1 MTKPNLFIN
10 KKEKNMKTLQKSGG
24 IAALYMAAAH
34 LIGIIIF
41 LVILDYLS
49 ITDPAQKET
58 NMKTLQRFGGLA
70 ALYLA
75 VAYLIG
81 MALFLVVL
89 DYPGMTDPAQ
99 KVALLVE
106 KQMVIFSTN
115 LLMYVFFGVFL
126 IVLSLALY
134 DRLKSGAPAIMQVAT
149 AIGIIWAGLLIAS
162 GMVSNAG
169 IAPVVALYAKDPAQA
184 ALTWQGIESVA
195 YGLSNGNGEI
205 LGGLLTLL
213 VSLAALRAGCLPK
226 GLSILGLLGGA
237 VGVISIFPGLTGLIE
252 VYGLSKIVWFVWLGI
267 VLLRSNPGKTA

>member
-1 MTKPNLFIN
+1 
-10 KKEKNMKTLQKSGG
+10 MKTLQK
-24 IAALYMAAAH
+24 
-34 LIGIIIF
+34 
-41 LVILDYLS
+41 
-49 ITDPAQKET
+49 
-58 NMKTLQRFGGLA
+58 FGGFA

-81 MALFLVVL
+81 MVLFLVVL
-89 DYPGMTDPAQ
+89 DYLSMTDPAQ
-99 KVALLVE
+99 KVALLVD

-126 IVLSLALY
+126 IVLSLVLY

-149 AIGIIWAGLLIAS
+149 AIGIIWAGSLIAS

-195 YGLSNGNGEI
+195 SGLGNGNGEI

-213 VSLAALRAGCLPK
+213 VSLAALRAGGLPK
-226 GLSILGLLGGA
+226 GLNILGLLVGA
-237 VGVISIFPGLTGLIE
+237 VGIISIFPGLTDLTGGF
-252 VYGLSKIVWFVWLGI
+252 GLSQIIWFVWLGI
-267 VLLRSNPGKTA
+267 VLLHSNPSRAA